1 MVIQL
6 NSRGSQEQVF
16 RFRGNQPMLLNQPET
31 MWVIQSG
38 SVDLFAVIVGQGGI
52 EGNRRYLFSAN
63 SGDVLFGK
71 VPDAEKCDRQILAV
85 PIEETELLKIQSDD
99 LRKCFVR
106 KDEQTITQIDQW
118 VNQLGT
124 ALSQSTLSA
133 IHPKVEGAARVSL
146 IRQQTLQP
154 VGDTVVWMQ
163 IQQGVVR
170 WNGSEA
176 LLLNPATGLVP
187 FSDRLWIEAVDDV
200 QIVTQP
206 TDDIQNLDALLAGL
220 SQLQTYVLSSLD
232 RLEQQAA
239 QAELKRL
246 QAQERLNYQVT
257 TEALGDLASTLGTSA
272 TDFFADDSP
281 LLVAAGAIGKALGVT
296 ILPPAES
303 EDFTRVKE
311 PLEAIMR
318 ASRVRMR
325 RVLLRDNWW
334 ERDGGA
340 IAAYTRETNQLV
352 ALLPISATR
361 YHLFDPIDLTYTPV
375 NVEVAATLAP
385 VAYMFYRPLPDK
397 ALKTL
402 ELLRF
407 ALKGCVRDLLVI
419 LLTGIAATLLG
430 MFTPQATAM
439 LIDHAIPDANRGLLL
454 QVGLGLL
461 VVALSTAA
469 FRIAQG
475 LAILRVETVSDA
487 ATQAAVWD
495 RLLSLP
501 VSFFRQYTTGDLQS
515 RVTSISQ
522 IRRQLS
528 GTTVI
533 NLVSALFALLNLG
546 LLFFY
551 SVKLALVAIAV
562 ALIAIVVTTL
572 SGMILIRKVRPLLEL
587 QGTIFGH
594 TVQLINGI
602 SKLRVAGAEERAF
615 ATWSKR
621 YSQQVKLNLSTQHIE
636 DGIALFN
643 TLLPTLTSAIL
654 FWLTMQLLEE
664 AKTAGTAGLTVGTFL
679 AFNSAF
685 GTFIGG
691 ATSLSNT
698 ATNLLQVIPQ
708 AKRAQPIL
716 ATVPEVDQSKTDPG
730 RLTGSIRIDHAT
742 FRYRDSGA
750 LTLGDVSLHA
760 EPGEFI
766 ALVGGSGSGKS
777 TLFRLLL
784 GFETPE
790 SGTIAYDGQDLT
802 GLNVEAVRRQLGVVL
817 QGGRLLS
824 ASIFDNIASGAQITL
839 DEAWEAA
846 QMAGFAEDVAAM
858 PMEMHT
864 VISEGGG
871 NLSGGQRQR
880 LLIARALALKPRIL
894 LFDEATSALD
904 NRTQAI
910 VSDSLDRLQVT
921 RIVIAHRL
929 STIRNA
935 DRIYVLQ
942 SGRILQQGNFGE
954 LANQEGLFA
963 QLMARQAA

>member
-1 MVIQL
+1 MVSQL
-6 NSRGSQEQVF
+6 ETKAQEQACKL
-16 RFRGNQPMLLNQPET
+16 RGNQPMLLNQPET

-38 SVDLFAVIVGQGGI
+38 SVALFAVMVGQDGL
-52 EGNRRYLFSAN
+52 EGTRHYLFSAS
-63 SGDVLFGK
+63 SGEALFGRT
-71 VPDAEKCDRQILAV
+71 PSSEPHQRQLLAV
-85 PIEETELLKIQSDD
+85 PIEETELLQVQSGE
-99 LRKCFVR
+99 LRQRLVR
-106 KDEQTITQIDQW
+106 QDEPTIAQIDHW
-118 VNQLGT
+118 VNQLG
-124 ALSQSTLSA
+124 AAPSQSPVPG
-133 IHPKVEGAARVSL
+133 IHTKAAGAARVSL
-146 IRQQTLQP
+146 TRQQTLQP
-154 VGDTVVWMQ
+154 TGGTVVWMQ
-163 IQQGVVR
+163 IQQGTVR
-170 WNGSEA
+170 WNGSEE
-176 LLLNPATGLVP
+176 LLLNPSTGLVP
-187 FSDRLWIEAVDDV
+187 FSDRLWMEALDDV
-200 QIVTQP
+200 QLVTQS
-206 TDDIQNLDALLAGL
+206 TEDIQNLDALLVGL
-220 SQLQTYVLSSLD
+220 SQLQTYVLSGID

-239 QAELKRL
+239 QAELQRL
-246 QAQERLNYQVT
+246 QAQARLNYQVT
-257 TEALGDLASTLGTSA
+257 TEALGELASTLGTSA
-272 TDFFADDSP
+272 ADFFADDSP
-281 LLVAAGAIGKALGVT
+281 LLVAARAIGKVLGVT
-296 ILPPAES
+296 IHPPAAS
-303 EDFTRVKE
+303 EDFKRVKE

-325 RVLLRDNWW
+325 RVLLRDHWW
-334 ERDGGA
+334 TKGSGPL
-340 IAAYTRETNQLV
+340 AAYTRETNQLV
-352 ALLPISATR
+352 ALLPVSATC
-361 YHLFDPIDLTYTPV
+361 YHLFNPVDRTHTPIDADI
-375 NVEVAATLAP
+375 AATLTP

-407 ALKGCVRDLLVI
+407 ALKGCVKDLLVI
-419 LLTGIAATLLG
+419 LVTGIAATLLG

-439 LIDHAIPDANRGLLL
+439 LIDNAIPDADRGLLL

-461 VVALSTAA
+461 VVALGTAA

-546 LLFFY
+546 LLFY
-551 SVKLALVAIAV
+551 YNVKLALVAIAV
-562 ALIAIVVTTL
+562 ALVTIAVTTL
-572 SGMILIRKVRPLLEL
+572 SGIMLIRKIRPLLEL

-594 TVQLINGI
+594 TVQLINGL

-621 YSQQVKLNLSTQHIE
+621 YSQQVKLNLSTQHLE

-654 FWLTMQLLEE
+654 FWLTMQLLAE

-691 ATSLSNT
+691 ATNLSNT

-716 ATVPEVDQSKTDPG
+716 ATVPEVDLSKADPG
-730 RLTGSIRIDHAT
+730 RLTGKISIDHIT

-750 LTLGDVSLHA
+750 LTLDDVSLHA

-824 ASIFDNIASGAQITL
+824 GSIFDNIASGAQITL
-839 DEAWEAA
+839 NEAWEAA

-880 LLIARALALKPRIL
+880 LLIARALVLKPRIL

-910 VSDSLDRLQVT
+910 VSESLDRLQVT
-921 RIVIAHRL
+921 RLVIAHRL

-935 DRIYVLQ
+935 HRIYVLQ
-942 SGRILQQGNFGE
+942 GGRVTQQGCFKE
-954 LANQEGLFA
+954 LAAQAGLFA
-963 QLMARQAA
+963 ELMKRQMG

>member
-1 MVIQL
+1 
-6 NSRGSQEQVF
+6 
-16 RFRGNQPMLLNQPET
+16 MLLNQPET

-38 SVDLFAVIVGQGGI
+38 AVALFAVMVGDGI
-52 EGNRRYLFSAN
+52 EGTRHYLFSAS
-63 SGDVLFGK
+63 SGDALFGTT
-71 VPDAEKCDRQILAV
+71 PRPEPHHCQILAV
-85 PIEETELLKIQSDD
+85 PIEETELLQVQSDD
-99 LRKCFVR
+99 LRQRLVS
-106 KDEQTITQIDQW
+106 KDESTITQIDHW
-118 VNQLGT
+118 VNQLG
-124 ALSQSTLSA
+124 AVPSQAPVPVILT
-133 IHPKVEGAARVSL
+133 KVAGAARVSL
-146 IRQQTLQP
+146 SRQQTLQP
-154 VGDTVVWMQ
+154 AGDTVIWMQ
-163 IQQGVVR
+163 IQQGSVR
-170 WNGSEA
+170 WLASEA
-176 LLLNPATGLVP
+176 LVLSPATGLVP
-187 FSDRLWIEAVDDV
+187 LNDRLWIEAVDDV
-200 QIVTQP
+200 QLVTQP
-206 TDDIQNLDALLAGL
+206 TRDIQNLDALLAGL
-220 SQLQTYVLSSLD
+220 SQLQTYVLYGID
-232 RLEQQAA
+232 RLEQQAT
-239 QAELKRL
+239 QAEWRRL
-246 QAQERLNYQVT
+246 QAQERLNQQVIK
-257 TEALGDLASTLGTSA
+257 EALGELVSTLGTPA
-272 TDFFADDSP
+272 TDFSADDSP
-281 LLVAAGAIGKALGVT
+281 LLAAAGAIGKALGVK
-296 ILPPAES
+296 IHPPAES
-303 EDFTRVKE
+303 EDFKRIKE
-311 PLEAIMR
+311 PLEAVMR

-334 ERDGGA
+334 EKDGGA
-340 IAAYTRETNQLV
+340 IAAYTHEMNQLV
-352 ALLPISATR
+352 ALLPISATC
-361 YHLFDPIDLTYTPV
+361 YQLFNPVDRTYTPV
-375 NVEVAATLAP
+375 NAEVAATLTP

-407 ALKGCVRDLLVI
+407 ALKGCVKDLLVI
-419 LLTGIAATLLG
+419 LVTGIAATLLG

-439 LIDHAIPDANRGLLL
+439 LIDNAIPDADRGLLL

-461 VVALSTAA
+461 VVALGTAA

-495 RLLSLP
+495 RLLNLP

-546 LLFFY
+546 LLFYY

-562 ALIAIVVTTL
+562 ALVAIAVTTL
-572 SGMILIRKVRPLLEL
+572 SGIMLIRKIRPLLEL

-615 ATWSKR
+615 ATWSKH
-621 YSQQVKLNLSTQHIE
+621 YSQQVKLNLSTQHLE
-636 DGIALFN
+636 DWVALFN

-691 ATSLSNT
+691 AMNLSNT
-698 ATNLLQVIPQ
+698 ATNLLQVIPLG
-708 AKRAQPIL
+708 KRAQPIL
-716 ATVPEVDQSKTDPG
+716 AAVPEVDLSKTDPG
-730 RLTGSIRIDHAT
+730 RLTGKISIDHVT

-750 LTLGDVSLHA
+750 LTLDDVSLHA

-784 GFETPE
+784 GFERPE
-790 SGTIAYDGQDLT
+790 SGIIAYDGQDLA

-824 ASIFDNIASGAQITL
+824 GSIFDNIASGAQITL

-846 QMAGFAEDVAAM
+846 QMAGFAEDIAAM

-942 SGRILQQGNFGE
+942 AGRILQQGKFEE
-954 LANQEGLFA
+954 LANQAGLFA
-963 QLMARQAA
+963 QLMTRQAA